1 MANNKEVKSCP
12 YCGEEILAVAIKC
25 KHCKSDLQEVAEK
38 QNDAE
43 TKPPSPPRKIPP
55 PPPLSSY
62 STVSSTSPPPPPPPS
77 SFSATPPPPVPLQ
90 DTVSRP
96 PATTTGTG
104 KSEAGYHQ
112 VAGDLYD
119 YPKAPLGKRVVAY
132 LVDSVIAFLP
142 MIILSLPFVSQLG
155 TSITGGF
162 YFDSP
167 LMIPVILIGLGW
179 SLVYY
184 LLRDGFG
191 SGQSWGKKIMGLMVV
206 NLTDNSPCSKSK
218 SAIRNIISWLIALV
232 LSWIPVINSL
242 SSLVE
247 PIVAISH
254 GKGHRIGDML
264 AKTQVIDLEDY
275 QS

>member
-1 MANNKEVKSCP
+1 MANNKKVKSCP

-25 KHCKSDLQEVAEK
+25 KHCKSDLQEVAKK
-38 QNDAE
+38 QNDAGIE
-43 TKPPSPPRKIPP
+43 PPSPPRKTPP
-55 PPPLSSY
+55 PPPLNSY
-62 STVSSTSPPPPPPPS
+62 STASSTPPPPPPPPI
-77 SFSATPPPPVPLQ
+77 SFSATPPPPVPPQ
-90 DTVSRP
+90 STVTRP
-96 PATTTGTG
+96 PAATPGIG
-104 KSEAGYHQ
+104 KSETDYNQ
-112 VAGDLYD
+112 VAEDLFG

-132 LVDSVIAFLP
+132 LVDSAIAFLP

-167 LMIPVILIGLGW
+167 LMIPIILIGLGW
-179 SLVYY
+179 SLIYY

-191 SGQSWGKKIMGLMVV
+191 SGQSWGKKMMGLMVV
-206 NLTDNSPCSKSK
+206 NLTDNSPCSKGK
-218 SAIRNIISWLIALV
+218 SAIRNVIGLLIALV